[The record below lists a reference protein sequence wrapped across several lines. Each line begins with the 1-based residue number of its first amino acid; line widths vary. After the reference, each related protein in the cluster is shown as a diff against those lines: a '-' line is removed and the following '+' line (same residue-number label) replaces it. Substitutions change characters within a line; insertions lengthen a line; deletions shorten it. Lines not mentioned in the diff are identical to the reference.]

1 MSTKP
6 ETTFCTALN
15 KRVPSTVYR
24 MKTEQPTK
32 ASGSTFL
39 GPGVA
44 FMGIAAS
51 GQSAFWGVGMTF
63 LTLGIVFLAKARK
76 DKQP

>member
-1 MSTKP
+1 
-6 ETTFCTALN
+6 
-15 KRVPSTVYR
+15 